1 MDTLVE
7 RAAEFGLAPWR
18 SELATLIAARKRYLQ
33 EVDRK
38 SRRYLDLL
46 PALPDLQPSH
56 LDLDAPRLV
65 IGRKVDAGPEE
76 RQVLHDILQALCP
89 WRKGPFRLFGID
101 IDSEWRSDLKWNRL
115 KAAITPLADRRIL
128 DIGSSNGYYLFR
140 MSEAGPKLALGV
152 EPYLTNYYQFRILQ
166 HYARQPDLFN
176 LPVRFEDLPDLAA
189 FFDTV
194 FSLGILYHRR
204 SPLDALAEKRRVLRR
219 GGELVLE
226 TLVIPGSE
234 PICLCPQRRYAK
246 MNNTFF
252 LPTVRCL
259 EQWLARSGFEHVR
272 CIDVT
277 ATTSSEQRAT
287 PWVGTESLADF
298 LDPDD
303 AQRTI
308 EGHPAPLRALLLA
321 NAR

>member
-1 MDTLVE
+1 MEALIE
-7 RAAEFGLAPWR
+7 RAAELGLATWR
-18 SELATLIAARKRYLQ
+18 SELADLIAGRKRYLE

-56 LDLDAPRLV
+56 VDLDAPRPV
-65 IGRKVDAGPEE
+65 IGREADAGGHD
-76 RQVLHDILQALCP
+76 RQILLDILQALCP

-115 KAAITPLADRRIL
+115 KEAIAPLTDRRVL

-140 MSEAGPKLALGV
+140 MAEAGPRLALGV
-152 EPYLTNYYQFRILQ
+152 EPYLTNYYQFRVLQ

-176 LPVRFEDLPDLAA
+176 LPVRFEELPDLAG

-204 SPLDALAEKRRVLRR
+204 SPLGALAEKRRVLRR

-234 PICLCPQRRYAK
+234 PMCLCPQGRYAK
-246 MNNTFF
+246 MNNVFF

-259 EQWLARSGFEHVR
+259 QQWVARSGFENVR
-272 CIDVT
+272 CIDIT
-277 ATTSSEQRAT
+277 ATTCSEQRAT
-287 PWVGTESLADF
+287 PWVGTQSLIDF
-298 LDPDD
+298 LDPHDP
-303 AQRTI
+303 QRTV